1 VAKGQVD
8 EWRGENFQLYGSFAG
23 PPSRPAASEVAATS
37 LLLRWEAPT
46 HLGGSAFEVL
56 GYMILIQYG
65 GEGGF
70 SLLVEDTA
78 EPEPLWIVEGLEP
91 DCWHEFQVRAI
102 TAAGAGAPSAAS
114 HPVLTDR
121 APALLHELRTAQT
134 LLGRLRERLQR
145 RTDELF
151 KLASSGT
158 MALGLEGASPD
169 RNASTAVASMSGS
182 EAGAAGAAGA
192 AAAAAAAAAEADP
205 QSLALGDRDG
215 GGGDESSTA
224 GGKPTPSR
232 VSAAVSAHAARK
244 AVQRRRR
251 LVHQIDE
258 LKSLLE
264 VQSLRVATLQASQ
277 ATKDIERREALA
289 EVAGLIDSGEEP
301 PCTGRAEGVTG
312 TSAAGVLSPSSPSA
326 ARRPGSPQGARRS
339 PTRRGAHPSWVTA
352 AAHQQRLVDEA
363 RQQRFEAYMQRLV
376 AEQDAQGTVVE
387 SYAPFE
393 RALVQLRLEKAM
405 KQHVIKGDAA
415 EMGAYFNRCVD
426 RARSAETHNVFDRFA
441 DWELE
446 QLVLVFGRFDSDLDG
461 VLEFPDFCRIAL
473 MVCERVGA
481 AYLEHDLRRMFHKID
496 LDGDKRIDL
505 NEFLWMQVPA
515 EKLAKVH
522 SRP

>member
-1 VAKGQVD
+1 M
-8 EWRGENFQLYGSFAG
+8 
-23 PPSRPAASEVAATS
+23 
-37 LLLRWEAPT
+37 
-46 HLGGSAFEVL
+46 SAV
-56 GYMILIQYG
+56 
-65 GEGGF
+65 
-70 SLLVEDTA
+70 
-78 EPEPLWIVEGLEP
+78 
-91 DCWHEFQVRAI
+91 
-102 TAAGAGAPSAAS
+102 
-114 HPVLTDR
+114 
-121 APALLHELRTAQT
+121 
-134 LLGRLRERLQR
+134 
-145 RTDELF
+145 
-151 KLASSGT
+151 
-158 MALGLEGASPD
+158 
-169 RNASTAVASMSGS
+169 
-182 EAGAAGAAGA
+182 
-192 AAAAAAAAAEADP
+192 
-205 QSLALGDRDG
+205 
-215 GGGDESSTA
+215 
-224 GGKPTPSR
+224 
-232 VSAAVSAHAARK
+232 VSAHAARK

-251 LVHQIDE
+251 LVHQIGE

-264 VQSLRVATLQASQ
+264 VQLLRVATLQASQ

-312 TSAAGVLSPSSPSA
+312 ASAAGVLSPSSPSSPSA

-393 RALVQLRLEKAM
+393 RELVQLRLEKATR
-405 KQHVIKGDAA
+405 QHVIKGDAA

-461 VLEFPDFCRIAL
+461 VLEFQDFCRIAL
-473 MVCERVGA
+473 MVCERVGT
-481 AYLEHDLRRMFHKID
+481 AYLEHDLRRMFQKVD

-515 EKLAKVH
+515 EKLAKGAVKGVH
-522 SRP
+522 FSRALASPRAY